1 MLKRLK
7 VLLQGSWERKN
18 MGEKGYDTVLTI
30 LCTFVIIKNKGISYS
45 IPKDSSS
52 LIWTQLI
59 PLAGIQEQMRMNDV
73 EFSDKNQSLL

>member
-52 LIWTQLI
+52 LIRTQLI
-59 PLAGIQEQMRMNDV
+59 PLDGIQEQMRMNDV

>member
-1 MLKRLK
+1 MT
-7 VLLQGSWERKN
+7 LLQGSWERKN

-52 LIWTQLI
+52 LIRTQLI
-59 PLAGIQEQMRMNDV
+59 PLDGIQEQMRMNDV
-73 EFSDKNQSLL
+73 EFSDKN

>member
-1 MLKRLK
+1 MT
-7 VLLQGSWERKN
+7 LLQGSWERKN

-52 LIWTQLI
+52 LIRTQLI
-59 PLAGIQEQMRMNDV
+59 PLDGIQEQMRMNDV

>member
-1 MLKRLK
+1 MT
-7 VLLQGSWERKN
+7 LLQGSWERKN

-30 LCTFVIIKNKGISYS
+30 LYTFVIIKNKGISYS

-52 LIWTQLI
+52 LIRTQLI
-59 PLAGIQEQMRMNDV
+59 PLDGIQEQMRMNDV